1 MTLTVNQILVIAL
14 VLELVVFLVVL
25 VRLVASGLDL
35 LKVAKQLTKDAQS
48 VVDRSSDAVEDA
60 KTKATEI
67 IETMV
72 DNATLVDKGI
82 VATSIFL
89 AFLNFRSLIRRY
101 TFLGKG
107 IIGGYL
113 NRRERKK
120 TQKEYRKTKK
130 EMKKMRKAA
139 RKEAKASRKAADMAK
154 EIRNNENN
162 NNLEN

>member
-14 VLELVVFLVVL
+14 VIELVVFLVVL

-48 VVDRSSDAVEDA
+48 VVDRGSVAVEDA
-60 KTKATEI
+60 KSRTTEI
-67 IETMV
+67 MNTMV
-72 DNATLVDKGI
+72 DNATLADKGI
-82 VATSIFL
+82 VAASIFL

-120 TQKEYRKTKK
+120 SEKEYRKTKK

-139 RKEAKASRKAADMAK
+139 RKEAKASRQAADMAK
-154 EIRNNENN
+154 EIRNNDNN
-162 NNLEN
+162 DN